1 MTGRQVE
8 NDKTMELRGLQTP
21 IHKHHKFNEVRNMI
35 HSSGPAP
42 SPIQTDTH
50 AANATEAPT
59 YLATQQTLGQRFAL
73 RCHKSINRVF
83 LRFMGARA
91 TFLRAAA
98 TNDVLLIRRMVSEH
112 PSAHGWVTS
121 YRVEDKLDDA
131 AAKAVANGKT
141 DALVI
146 LLEHGACPNE
156 ALIGRNFCIPP
167 KRMFFDERGRRRQHH
182 VTDKLTPETVR
193 ILLNNIHIC
202 PDATIRLGD
211 SWGHYLYFTAKELIN
226 SNSGHKNREE
236 ICKMLVSHDQVNV
249 NTEISFYDTG
259 AFALSSKV
267 DNQSFYRHPR
277 STFINVN
284 FIGQTLMF
292 DNFGLTEHLL
302 TDQTLDLDP
311 GLPSGTGAAENLLVI
326 FMDKYSK
333 GYFRKLNDRFDIL
346 LTALKDKITNSD
358 AFRNQ
363 LLASENKLFKQQFLT
378 LFAIEHQCR
387 HAPSPTDFQHLNC
400 DQLNDEILDIF
411 MNMSYETPPDYHLL
425 YPNPPPSYD

>member
-1 MTGRQVE
+1 M
-8 NDKTMELRGLQTP
+8 P
-21 IHKHHKFNEVRNMI
+21 IPKHHNFNEVRNMI

-42 SPIQTDTH
+42 SSIRIDAH
-50 AANATEAPT
+50 VASSTEAQT
-59 YLATQQTLGQRFAL
+59 HLATQQTLGQRFAL

-83 LRFMGARA
+83 LRLMGTRA

-98 TNDVLLIRRMVSEH
+98 TNDVPLIRRMVSEH
-112 PSAHGWVTS
+112 HSANGMVTANL
-121 YRVEDKLDDA
+121 VEDKLDDA

-141 DALVI
+141 EALVI

-156 ALIGRNFCIPP
+156 ALTGRNFCIPP
-167 KRMFFDERGRRRQHH
+167 KRMFFDERGRRRHHH

-193 ILLNNIHIC
+193 ILLNNIHIF
-202 PDATIRLGD
+202 PDAPIRLGD
-211 SWGHYLYFTAKELIN
+211 SWGHYLNFTPKELIN

-236 ICKMLVSHDQVNV
+236 ICKMLVSHDQVDV
-249 NTEISFYDTG
+249 NTEISFYQTG

-267 DNQSFYRHPR
+267 DNQSFYQHPQ
-277 STFINVN
+277 SPCIHVN

-302 TDQTLDLDP
+302 TDQTLNLDP
-311 GLPSGTGAAENLLVI
+311 GLPIGTGAAENLLII

-333 GYFRKLNDRFDIL
+333 GCFRKLNQRFDNL
-346 LTALKDKITNSD
+346 LNTLRGKIANSD

-378 LFAIEHQCR
+378 LFAIGQQDR
-387 HAPSPTDFQHLNC
+387 HAPSPADFQHLNC
-400 DQLNDEILDIF
+400 EQLNDKILDIF
-411 MNMSYETPPDYHLL
+411 LTISYESPPDYHRL
-425 YPNPPPSYD
+425 YPNPPTGYDSVIAGDFESA